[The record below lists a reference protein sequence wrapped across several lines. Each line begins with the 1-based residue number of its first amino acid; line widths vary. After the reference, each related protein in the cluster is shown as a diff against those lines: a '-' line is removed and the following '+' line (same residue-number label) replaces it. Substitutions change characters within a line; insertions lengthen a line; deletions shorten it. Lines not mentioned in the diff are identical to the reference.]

1 MVAQLACA
9 DCSRLFSTKIGLSQH
24 RRHAHP
30 TQHNADKLSRVKHSG
45 ARWSQQESQSL
56 LRLANNLY
64 PSCETQTALFARLEQ
79 YFPGRSAISIK
90 TRLRV
95 LNWQAQQDESSSGGP
110 DQTIGQIAAY
120 SSEADDYS
128 VWFKQTV
135 DCAVSLLES
144 HADSSLASVDLLA
157 FARGLQSGIMTPE
170 QVLSLLD
177 LHASRTFPH
186 TWKTVSRRRRQLAH
200 RMPVNRKQ
208 IRRANYAAIQTL
220 YHQRRKD
227 AASAVLDGSWKD
239 LYKGNCGLPPD
250 AEQYWK
256 QVLSAPKHV
265 DSRPSRVIV
274 PSDWSLIEP
283 ITGEEVGRT
292 VRSMGNSSP
301 GLDKLT
307 PRMLRRFNANVS
319 TETRSKGW
327 TTTSGNLF
335 AAGYVYRRIPRSAT
349 SMPRRVRMEKL
360 LSTQCRVLR
369 NVVNDSAFGK
379 VVRDLSLPIRV
390 HGSCVNTK
398 EELVAA
404 WGDSLH
410 NSVDGRGLRELVA
423 SPLSNRW
430 LVFPERVFSRIFIR
444 GIQLRCNL
452 LRTRVRS
459 ARHGHGGQTILCRG
473 NCGQPESLVHIL
485 QSCWITHDARC
496 ARHNRVARE
505 LAKRLRR
512 LGYTVFE
519 ELRAPTSTSFIKPD
533 LIAVRERR
541 ATVIDVSI
549 VSDGRGMTVCNEKK
563 QKYCA
568 DEFSLAII
576 SALRAIGCDVDFLV
590 RQPMIISYR
599 GICFPQSA
607 KAVIGLGLSKVT
619 IAIAQNTVT
628 VHQIYAAAS
637 NIEYSTI
644 VLIISLPFLQWHVAS
659 PVIRT
664 NNCSHSWGRVDVD
677 VDAAKRWLLDWHL
690 PSNDEKCVH
699 MSFGED
705 SANSFVVHGENR
717 PEDVTREDDKM
728 DLVIWLCSNLYF
740 SLHHEK
746 SAQKALAVLRMIR
759 RTFSRV
765 TRMDFQRPHT
775 PYVRPLQVIY
785 SVRTKDVTLIER
797 VQRAATKMIAG
808 LKSMDYE
815 TRLAVIRRYLAK
827 EMNELSETLFRDT
840 DGQAEVISCENDDLV
855 ARFTFRISPK
865 KGPYSHAA
873 FTFTYFRQQ
882 SHPASYASTARKYS
896 ALAKRTG
903 KSSSRNRT
911 CIWFLFVRIPV
922 AVRPMSYR
930 HVYHLDFADDRQGY
944 FPRITTPDHIY
955 HPNVVAIDGEVEI
968 CVNLLDNWTI
978 HMGIRAIV
986 YSFLFLFCEPNY
998 DDVLDDEFVVP
1009 EQMTEEEAIRSVLS
1023 GGCIFGVQHE
1033 PNRAWLDWW
1042 EQEHSGADGKYPS
1055 PRTIMNCTHT
1065 SKPMPHRTSR
1075 GAISRIAL
1083 LAAYSGREE
1092 PTKKATDDQLCNVG
1106 SRRSSAKSDY
1116 QRYVSSDF
1124 FTARKPKRGPT
1135 HTVRLSEIAVIQFSV
1150 QHTDGGISCRYF
1162 LAENCIVEEMERWEE
1177 MNDAWLNQKTE
1188 HDRYE
1193 YHQEAHLFP
1202 WEMEI
1207 SEAQR
1212 SSLVEN
1218 ESVGQ
1223 HNTLANPNC
1232 IGRTNNHSEIHT
1244 LYSKDSQLLK
1254 TLSPK
1259 YWFLYQTRWPFYLS
1273 PGNHLFNSLLYVD
1286 WPSTCSYASAG
1297 QLFKDVSRLLENHR
1311 WSEFSQLLLFDPLAL
1326 SPASPIINRLIFEP
1340 RVKNAT
1346 VGGLSVDCADWISPL
1361 QAVTLELNQWGLRHR
1376 IPGQISLCFI
1386 AFLHNWVSYLSR
1398 LELHHSCFGYSRPG
1412 TTAFSVTRRVTDPF
1426 ALTGITPALLTFGQT
1441 PLLDAWPLWLTKSVL
1456 RLALHAT
1463 TKLIQLV
1470 NRYYFQCTT
1479 SAMADRKGKT
1489 GPEFVSYIAF
1499 TDVEDL

>member
-9 DCSRLFSTKIGLSQH
+9 DCSRLFPTKIGLSQH

-307 PRMLRRFNANVS
+307 PRMLRRFNANV
-319 TETRSKGW
+319 
-327 TTTSGNLF
+327 L
-335 AAGYVYRRIPRSAT
+335 AGYFNLLLLAGGCPPHMCRARITLVPKVHNPTSPDQLRPISVSSILVRCFHKVLADRWSRRLTYSLVLGQVHRNTLKRLDNYIRQSIRGWLRLPKDTPISYIHAGKQHGGLGIPSLSAT
-349 SMPRRVRMEKL
+349 IPMQRRVRMEKL

-430 LVFPERVFSRIFIR
+430 LVFPERVFPRIFIR

-505 LAKRLRR
+505 LSKRLRR

-549 VSDGRGMTVCNEKK
+549 VSDGRGMTVWSEKK
-563 QKYCA
+563 QKYGA

-590 RQPMIISYR
+590 HQPIIISYR

-607 KAVIGLGLSKVT
+607 KAVIGLGPSKVT
-619 IAIAQNTVT
+619 V
-628 VHQIYAAAS
+628 S
-637 NIEYSTI
+637 D
-644 VLIISLPFLQWHVAS
+644 L
-659 PVIRT
+659 
-664 NNCSHSWGRVDVD
+664 C
-677 VDAAKRWLLDWHL
+677 LL
-690 PSNDEKCVH
+690 
-699 MSFGED
+699 
-705 SANSFVVHGENR
+705 
-717 PEDVTREDDKM
+717 
-728 DLVIWLCSNLYF
+728 
-740 SLHHEK
+740 
-746 SAQKALAVLRMIR
+746 
-759 RTFSRV
+759 
-765 TRMDFQRPHT
+765 
-775 PYVRPLQVIY
+775 
-785 SVRTKDVTLIER
+785 
-797 VQRAATKMIAG
+797 
-808 LKSMDYE
+808 
-815 TRLAVIRRYLAK
+815 
-827 EMNELSETLFRDT
+827 
-840 DGQAEVISCENDDLV
+840 
-855 ARFTFRISPK
+855 
-865 KGPYSHAA
+865 
-873 FTFTYFRQQ
+873 
-882 SHPASYASTARKYS
+882 
-896 ALAKRTG
+896 
-903 KSSSRNRT
+903 
-911 CIWFLFVRIPV
+911 
-922 AVRPMSYR
+922 
-930 HVYHLDFADDRQGY
+930 
-944 FPRITTPDHIY
+944 
-955 HPNVVAIDGEVEI
+955 
-968 CVNLLDNWTI
+968 
-978 HMGIRAIV
+978 AIV
-986 YSFLFLFCEPNY
+986 GSL
-998 DDVLDDEFVVP
+998 
-1009 EQMTEEEAIRSVLS
+1009 
-1023 GGCIFGVQHE
+1023 
-1033 PNRAWLDWW
+1033 
-1042 EQEHSGADGKYPS
+1042 
-1055 PRTIMNCTHT
+1055 RTYGTFM
-1065 SKPMPHRTSR
+1065 R
-1075 GAISRIAL
+1075 G
-1083 LAAYSGREE
+1083 
-1092 PTKKATDDQLCNVG
+1092 
-1106 SRRSSAKSDY
+1106 
-1116 QRYVSSDF
+1116 
-1124 FTARKPKRGPT
+1124 
-1135 HTVRLSEIAVIQFSV
+1135 
-1150 QHTDGGISCRYF
+1150 
-1162 LAENCIVEEMERWEE
+1162 
-1177 MNDAWLNQKTE
+1177 
-1188 HDRYE
+1188 
-1193 YHQEAHLFP
+1193 
-1202 WEMEI
+1202 
-1207 SEAQR
+1207 
-1212 SSLVEN
+1212 
-1218 ESVGQ
+1218 
-1223 HNTLANPNC
+1223 
-1232 IGRTNNHSEIHT
+1232 
-1244 LYSKDSQLLK
+1244 
-1254 TLSPK
+1254 
-1259 YWFLYQTRWPFYLS
+1259 
-1273 PGNHLFNSLLYVD
+1273 
-1286 WPSTCSYASAG
+1286 
-1297 QLFKDVSRLLENHR
+1297 
-1311 WSEFSQLLLFDPLAL
+1311 
-1326 SPASPIINRLIFEP
+1326 
-1340 RVKNAT
+1340 
-1346 VGGLSVDCADWISPL
+1346 
-1361 QAVTLELNQWGLRHR
+1361 
-1376 IPGQISLCFI
+1376 
-1386 AFLHNWVSYLSR
+1386 
-1398 LELHHSCFGYSRPG
+1398 
-1412 TTAFSVTRRVTDPF
+1412 TRR
-1426 ALTGITPALLTFGQT
+1426 
-1441 PLLDAWPLWLTKSVL
+1441 
-1456 RLALHAT
+1456 
-1463 TKLIQLV
+1463 
-1470 NRYYFQCTT
+1470 
-1479 SAMADRKGKT
+1479 
-1489 GPEFVSYIAF
+1489 
-1499 TDVEDL
+1499 

>member
-1 MVAQLACA
+1 MVAHLACA
-9 DCSRLFSTKIGLSQH
+9 DCSRLFPTKIGLSQH

-307 PRMLRRFNANVS
+307 PRMLRRFNANV
-319 TETRSKGW
+319 
-327 TTTSGNLF
+327 
-335 AAGYVYRRIPRSAT
+335 
-349 SMPRRVRMEKL
+349 
-360 LSTQCRVLR
+360 
-369 NVVNDSAFGK
+369 FGK

-549 VSDGRGMTVCNEKK
+549 VSDGRGVTVWNEKK
-563 QKYCA
+563 QKYGA

-590 RQPMIISYR
+590 HQPMIISYR
-599 GICFPQSA
+599 GICFPQSV

-619 IAIAQNTVT
+619 V
-628 VHQIYAAAS
+628 S
-637 NIEYSTI
+637 D
-644 VLIISLPFLQWHVAS
+644 L
-659 PVIRT
+659 
-664 NNCSHSWGRVDVD
+664 C
-677 VDAAKRWLLDWHL
+677 LL
-690 PSNDEKCVH
+690 
-699 MSFGED
+699 
-705 SANSFVVHGENR
+705 
-717 PEDVTREDDKM
+717 
-728 DLVIWLCSNLYF
+728 
-740 SLHHEK
+740 
-746 SAQKALAVLRMIR
+746 
-759 RTFSRV
+759 
-765 TRMDFQRPHT
+765 
-775 PYVRPLQVIY
+775 
-785 SVRTKDVTLIER
+785 
-797 VQRAATKMIAG
+797 
-808 LKSMDYE
+808 
-815 TRLAVIRRYLAK
+815 
-827 EMNELSETLFRDT
+827 
-840 DGQAEVISCENDDLV
+840 
-855 ARFTFRISPK
+855 
-865 KGPYSHAA
+865 
-873 FTFTYFRQQ
+873 
-882 SHPASYASTARKYS
+882 
-896 ALAKRTG
+896 
-903 KSSSRNRT
+903 
-911 CIWFLFVRIPV
+911 
-922 AVRPMSYR
+922 
-930 HVYHLDFADDRQGY
+930 
-944 FPRITTPDHIY
+944 
-955 HPNVVAIDGEVEI
+955 
-968 CVNLLDNWTI
+968 
-978 HMGIRAIV
+978 AIV
-986 YSFLFLFCEPNY
+986 GSLRTY
-998 DDVLDDEFVVP
+998 DTF
-1009 EQMTEEEAIRSVLS
+1009 M
-1023 GGCIFGVQHE
+1023 
-1033 PNRAWLDWW
+1033 
-1042 EQEHSGADGKYPS
+1042 
-1055 PRTIMNCTHT
+1055 
-1065 SKPMPHRTSR
+1065 R
-1075 GAISRIAL
+1075 GTWR
-1083 LAAYSGREE
+1083 
-1092 PTKKATDDQLCNVG
+1092 
-1106 SRRSSAKSDY
+1106 
-1116 QRYVSSDF
+1116 
-1124 FTARKPKRGPT
+1124 
-1135 HTVRLSEIAVIQFSV
+1135 
-1150 QHTDGGISCRYF
+1150 
-1162 LAENCIVEEMERWEE
+1162 
-1177 MNDAWLNQKTE
+1177 
-1188 HDRYE
+1188 
-1193 YHQEAHLFP
+1193 
-1202 WEMEI
+1202 
-1207 SEAQR
+1207 
-1212 SSLVEN
+1212 
-1218 ESVGQ
+1218 
-1223 HNTLANPNC
+1223 
-1232 IGRTNNHSEIHT
+1232 
-1244 LYSKDSQLLK
+1244 
-1254 TLSPK
+1254 
-1259 YWFLYQTRWPFYLS
+1259 
-1273 PGNHLFNSLLYVD
+1273 
-1286 WPSTCSYASAG
+1286 
-1297 QLFKDVSRLLENHR
+1297 
-1311 WSEFSQLLLFDPLAL
+1311 
-1326 SPASPIINRLIFEP
+1326 
-1340 RVKNAT
+1340 
-1346 VGGLSVDCADWISPL
+1346 
-1361 QAVTLELNQWGLRHR
+1361 
-1376 IPGQISLCFI
+1376 
-1386 AFLHNWVSYLSR
+1386 
-1398 LELHHSCFGYSRPG
+1398 
-1412 TTAFSVTRRVTDPF
+1412 
-1426 ALTGITPALLTFGQT
+1426 
-1441 PLLDAWPLWLTKSVL
+1441 
-1456 RLALHAT
+1456 
-1463 TKLIQLV
+1463 
-1470 NRYYFQCTT
+1470 
-1479 SAMADRKGKT
+1479 
-1489 GPEFVSYIAF
+1489 
-1499 TDVEDL
+1499 

>member
-9 DCSRLFSTKIGLSQH
+9 DCSRLFPTKIGLSQH

-64 PSCETQTALFARLEQ
+64 PSCETQTAPFARLEQ

-307 PRMLRRFNANVS
+307 PRMLRRFNANVLAGLTYS
-319 TETRSKGW
+319 LVLGQVHRNTLKRLDNYIRQSIRGW
-327 TTTSGNLF
+327 LRLPKDTPISYIH
-335 AAGYVYRRIPRSAT
+335 AGKQHGGLGIPSLSAT
-349 SMPRRVRMEKL
+349 IPMQRRVRMEKL
-360 LSTQCRVLR
+360 LSSQCRVLR

-485 QSCWITHDARC
+485 QFCWITHDARC

-549 VSDGRGMTVCNEKK
+549 VSDGRGVTVWNEKK
-563 QKYCA
+563 QKYGA

-590 RQPMIISYR
+590 HQPMIISYR

-619 IAIAQNTVT
+619 V
-628 VHQIYAAAS
+628 S
-637 NIEYSTI
+637 D
-644 VLIISLPFLQWHVAS
+644 L
-659 PVIRT
+659 
-664 NNCSHSWGRVDVD
+664 C
-677 VDAAKRWLLDWHL
+677 LL
-690 PSNDEKCVH
+690 
-699 MSFGED
+699 
-705 SANSFVVHGENR
+705 
-717 PEDVTREDDKM
+717 
-728 DLVIWLCSNLYF
+728 
-740 SLHHEK
+740 
-746 SAQKALAVLRMIR
+746 
-759 RTFSRV
+759 
-765 TRMDFQRPHT
+765 
-775 PYVRPLQVIY
+775 
-785 SVRTKDVTLIER
+785 
-797 VQRAATKMIAG
+797 
-808 LKSMDYE
+808 
-815 TRLAVIRRYLAK
+815 
-827 EMNELSETLFRDT
+827 
-840 DGQAEVISCENDDLV
+840 
-855 ARFTFRISPK
+855 
-865 KGPYSHAA
+865 
-873 FTFTYFRQQ
+873 
-882 SHPASYASTARKYS
+882 
-896 ALAKRTG
+896 
-903 KSSSRNRT
+903 
-911 CIWFLFVRIPV
+911 
-922 AVRPMSYR
+922 
-930 HVYHLDFADDRQGY
+930 
-944 FPRITTPDHIY
+944 
-955 HPNVVAIDGEVEI
+955 
-968 CVNLLDNWTI
+968 
-978 HMGIRAIV
+978 AIV
-986 YSFLFLFCEPNY
+986 GSLRTY
-998 DDVLDDEFVVP
+998 DTF
-1009 EQMTEEEAIRSVLS
+1009 M
-1023 GGCIFGVQHE
+1023 
-1033 PNRAWLDWW
+1033 
-1042 EQEHSGADGKYPS
+1042 
-1055 PRTIMNCTHT
+1055 
-1065 SKPMPHRTSR
+1065 R
-1075 GAISRIAL
+1075 GTWR
-1083 LAAYSGREE
+1083 
-1092 PTKKATDDQLCNVG
+1092 
-1106 SRRSSAKSDY
+1106 
-1116 QRYVSSDF
+1116 
-1124 FTARKPKRGPT
+1124 
-1135 HTVRLSEIAVIQFSV
+1135 
-1150 QHTDGGISCRYF
+1150 
-1162 LAENCIVEEMERWEE
+1162 
-1177 MNDAWLNQKTE
+1177 
-1188 HDRYE
+1188 
-1193 YHQEAHLFP
+1193 
-1202 WEMEI
+1202 
-1207 SEAQR
+1207 
-1212 SSLVEN
+1212 
-1218 ESVGQ
+1218 
-1223 HNTLANPNC
+1223 
-1232 IGRTNNHSEIHT
+1232 
-1244 LYSKDSQLLK
+1244 
-1254 TLSPK
+1254 
-1259 YWFLYQTRWPFYLS
+1259 
-1273 PGNHLFNSLLYVD
+1273 
-1286 WPSTCSYASAG
+1286 
-1297 QLFKDVSRLLENHR
+1297 
-1311 WSEFSQLLLFDPLAL
+1311 
-1326 SPASPIINRLIFEP
+1326 
-1340 RVKNAT
+1340 
-1346 VGGLSVDCADWISPL
+1346 
-1361 QAVTLELNQWGLRHR
+1361 
-1376 IPGQISLCFI
+1376 
-1386 AFLHNWVSYLSR
+1386 
-1398 LELHHSCFGYSRPG
+1398 
-1412 TTAFSVTRRVTDPF
+1412 
-1426 ALTGITPALLTFGQT
+1426 
-1441 PLLDAWPLWLTKSVL
+1441 
-1456 RLALHAT
+1456 
-1463 TKLIQLV
+1463 
-1470 NRYYFQCTT
+1470 
-1479 SAMADRKGKT
+1479 
-1489 GPEFVSYIAF
+1489 
-1499 TDVEDL
+1499 